1 MTAVAAIEPL
11 LLYVHIPFCLS
22 KCHFCDW
29 VTEIP
34 VADLRRPKGD
44 AKREAYIEAVTRQI
58 KAHGREQRALGKEP
72 RILYWGGGTATI
84 LEPDEI
90 DRIMEAIHSVFSL
103 SALQEATIEGSP
115 GTLTK
120 DKLKHFRDVG
130 FRRLSL
136 GVQSFH
142 DARLRSLGRTHD
154 AAEAM
159 ATVEQARA
167 VGFEDISVDLICC
180 LPDETPRECLESID
194 IALRLPINH
203 MALYPYRPAAGTTLT
218 RKLRAG
224 QGKLKLVDQQES
236 YKRGSARLRE
246 LGFHEYA
253 ASHFGWPRCH
263 SDMAY
268 FKLEMDWLGCGSG
281 ATSLLDGQFLSTR
294 RGYLD
299 QYLEDP
305 LRHDERIAAAD
316 PAIAARLVYQ
326 ALTTTEGIRRHNF
339 EARLHQ
345 PLEDVLA
352 RPAVASLL
360 ETIRR
365 IGPLHEQDDGL
376 CISEGRIASTFID
389 LLFMGAPEASRA
401 AARAQEVLGYH

>member
-1 MTAVAAIEPL
+1 MTSLPEAEPL

-34 VADLRRPKGD
+34 VSDLRRAKGD
-44 AKREAYIEAVTRQI
+44 AKREAYIAAVAQQI
-58 KAHGREQRALGKEP
+58 EAHGADQRALGKQP
-72 RILYWGGGTATI
+72 RILYWGGGTGTI

-90 DRIMEAIHSVFSL
+90 DQLMGAINKVFSL
-103 SALQEATIEGSP
+103 SGLKEATIEGSP

-120 DKLKHFRDVG
+120 EKLRHFRQAG

-142 DARLRSLGRTHD
+142 DERLRSLGRTHD

-159 ATVEQARA
+159 ATVEDAHA
-167 VGFEDISVDLICC
+167 AGFEDISVDLICC
-180 LPDETPRECLESID
+180 LPDESPAECLESVN

-203 MALYPYRPAAGTTLT
+203 VALYPYRPAAGTTLT

-224 QGKLKLVDQQES
+224 QGRLKLADQQES
-236 YKRGSARLRE
+236 YRWGAARLRE
-246 LGFHEYA
+246 MGFQEYA
-253 ASHFGWPRCH
+253 ASHFGSPRCH

-281 ATSLLDGQFLSTR
+281 ATSLLDGEFRSTR

-299 QYLEDP
+299 QYLTAP
-305 LRHDERIAAAD
+305 LQHDECIAAAE

-326 ALTTTEGIRRHNF
+326 ALTTKEGIRRDNF
-339 EARLHQ
+339 EARLKQ
-345 PLEDVLA
+345 PLKDILA

-360 ETIRR
+360 ETIKR
-365 IGPLHEQDDGL
+365 IQPLHETADGL
-376 CISEGRIASTFID
+376 CIPEQRIASTFID

-401 AARAQEVLGYH
+401 VTRAQEVLGYH